1 MRCRAVLRGIFKL
14 LRLPYWL
21 MTGGLALL
29 TLLAL
34 TPDWPSLKLVVLTFF
49 SMAFLGSAGFAI
61 NDYFDRQSDAII
73 KPNRPIPKGEIAP
86 KTAVITAAI
95 LFALSLILG
104 YMINFA
110 SFIVVA
116 LDATLLVLYSA
127 YIKGKSGFAANIL
140 VGLLTGTAFI
150 YGETVGYGVVTV
162 ASASIFPLCLGTI
175 GGNILRD
182 ILSMDGDSKVNYP
195 TLPLKVGIERSVKAA
210 APFFII
216 CATLAPMP
224 FLLRIFGI
232 AYLIIISIWS
242 ISVLYASISL
252 LRKPSIDNIKRKER
266 MMTMGMILIPIALI
280 AEVLI

>member
-1 MRCRAVLRGIFKL
+1 MTALRGIFKL
-14 LRLPYWL
+14 LRLPYWF
-21 MTGGLALL
+21 MTGGLSLL

-34 TPDWPSLKLVVLTFF
+34 ASDWPSLKLMALTFF

-61 NDYFDRQSDAII
+61 NDYFDRQSDAVI
-73 KPNRPIPKGEIAP
+73 KPNRPIPKGEISP
-86 KTAVITAAI
+86 ETAVTTAII

-104 YMINFA
+104 YIINPA
-110 SFIVVA
+110 SFIVIT
-116 LDATLLVLYSA
+116 LDAALLVLYSA
-127 YIKGKSGFAANIL
+127 YIKRKSGFAANTL

-150 YGETVGYGVVTV
+150 YGETAGYGVVTV

-195 TLPLKVGIERSVKAA
+195 TLPLKVGVERSVKIA

-216 CATLAPMP
+216 CAILAPIP
-224 FLLRIFGI
+224 FILRIFGV
-232 AYLIIISIWS
+232 AYLIIISMWS

-252 LRKPSIDNIKRKER
+252 LRQPLIDNIKRKER

>member
-1 MRCRAVLRGIFKL
+1 MTALRGIFKL
-14 LRLPYWL
+14 LRLPYWF
-21 MTGGLALL
+21 MTGGLSLL

-34 TPDWPSLKLVVLTFF
+34 ASDWPSLKLMALTFF

-61 NDYFDRQSDAII
+61 NDYFDRQSDAVI
-73 KPNRPIPKGEIAP
+73 KPNRPIPKGEISP
-86 KTAVITAAI
+86 ETAVTTAII

-104 YMINFA
+104 YIINPA
-110 SFIVVA
+110 SFIVIT
-116 LDATLLVLYSA
+116 LDAALLVLYSA
-127 YIKGKSGFAANIL
+127 YIKRKSGFAANTL

-150 YGETVGYGVVTV
+150 YGETAGYGVVTV

-195 TLPLKVGIERSVKAA
+195 TLPLKVGVERSVKIAA
-210 APFFII
+210 QFFII
-216 CATLAPMP
+216 FAILAPIP
-224 FLLRIFGI
+224 FILRIFGV
-232 AYLIIISIWS
+232 AYLIIISMWS

-252 LRKPSIDNIKRKER
+252 LRQPLIDNIKRKER